1 VSRRGVGRDADGRRA
16 ARRASLGVLMAMF
29 MLAGALAAGAG
40 AQPSASSADTIT
52 LRARVHEGAW
62 QKKLSLK
69 LVKTKLI
76 SFTVCAVWDK
86 PASQRFTC
94 APPRGAQLPAGTTMR
109 LEQRPVARALKRAD
123 SPGWGMLASSSTAS
137 LGAVVSNTLTGN
149 ALGRFRYRVTLR
161 NAAGQVLH
169 TSHVFIVAWHR

>member
-1 VSRRGVGRDADGRRA
+1 
-16 ARRASLGVLMAMF
+16 
-29 MLAGALAAGAG
+29 MLAGIPAADASAQTLAPA
-40 AQPSASSADTIT
+40 ADTIV
-52 LRARVHEGAW
+52 LRARIHEGAW

-94 APPRGAQLPAGTTMR
+94 AAPRGARLPAGTSMR

-137 LGAVVSNTLTGN
+137 LGAVLSNTLTGDV
-149 ALGRFRYRVTLR
+149 LGRFRYRVTLR
-161 NAAGQVLH
+161 NAAGKVLLK
-169 TSHVFIVAWHR
+169 SNVFIVVWHR